1 MRVFSTRDESEI
13 EAAIK
18 ETIAIATRN
27 RKIWR
32 CIINDTMV
40 SVNPYGMIR
49 FTLNG
54 VDHRHDVAFPI
65 DYQKAIDALAENAQ
79 DTQEESAMNL
89 DTAIL
94 IEDALDCMPKMNR
107 ADFIGCVKPEHRE
120 SNAAAWDKAAE
131 FVARLGSVQK
141 AKNAIEQEIEKA
153 RRAFFPA

>member
-1 MRVFSTRDESEI
+1 MRVFSTRDKSEI
-13 EAAIK
+13 ETAIT
-18 ETIAIATRN
+18 ETITIAKRN

-32 CIINDTMV
+32 CIVNDTMV

-54 VDHRHDVAFPI
+54 IDHRHDVAFPI
-65 DYQKAIDALAENAQ
+65 DYQK

-89 DTAIL
+89 DTTIL
-94 IEDALDCMPKMNR
+94 IEDALDCMPKMIR

-120 SNAAAWDKAAE
+120 SNAAAWDKASE